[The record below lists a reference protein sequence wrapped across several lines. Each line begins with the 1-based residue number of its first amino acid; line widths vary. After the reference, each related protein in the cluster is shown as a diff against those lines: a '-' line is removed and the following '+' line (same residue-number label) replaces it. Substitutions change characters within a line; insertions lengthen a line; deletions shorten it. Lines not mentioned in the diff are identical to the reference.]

1 MPAMSTSQPSGF
13 ASFSLN
19 GKDMT
24 SSVINS
30 VRVALGISGTVALVI
45 GVIIVFW
52 PKTAAAGLTILL
64 AITLLVSGLAYLS
77 IGIFAK
83 GLGGGSR
90 TLDIIFGV
98 LLVIAA
104 IVAFANLSATTAFLA
119 VFLGI
124 LVGIAWIV
132 EGVVTLAQLGD
143 APSRGWAIFFG
154 LLSIVAGIVL
164 LFSPL
169 WGIVVL
175 FVLAGIS
182 LIVLGIVQIVRAI
195 TFGRGVVTPSTAG

>member
-1 MPAMSTSQPSGF
+1 MSTSQPTGF
-13 ASFSLN
+13 AAFSLN
-19 GKDMT
+19 GKDLT
-24 SSVINS
+24 GSVINS
-30 VRVALGISGTVALVI
+30 VRVALGISGAVALII

-52 PKTAAAGLTILL
+52 PKTAAVGITILIAVSL
-64 AITLLVSGLAYLS
+64 IVSGLAYLS

-90 TLDIIFGV
+90 ALDIVFGV
-98 LLVIAA
+98 LLVIAS
-104 IVAFANLSATTAFLA
+104 IVAFANLTATTAFLA

-132 EGVVTLAQLGD
+132 EGAVTLAQLGD
-143 APSRGWAIFFG
+143 APSRGWAVFFG
-154 LLSIVAGIVL
+154 ILSIIAGIVL

-175 FVLAGIS
+175 FILAGIS
-182 LIVLGIVQIVRAI
+182 LIVLGIVQIIRAI
-195 TFGRGVVTPSTAG
+195 TFGRGVATPSSAA

>member
-1 MPAMSTSQPSGF
+1 MSNSQPAAF

-19 GKDMT
+19 GRDLT
-24 SSVINS
+24 PAVINS
-30 VRVALGISGTVALVI
+30 VRVALGISGAVALII
-45 GVIIVFW
+45 GIIIVFW
-52 PKTAAAGLTILL
+52 PKTAAVGLTILI
-64 AITLLVSGLAYLS
+64 AISLLVSGIAYLG

-83 GLGGGSR
+83 GIGGGAR
-90 TLDIIFGV
+90 ALDIVFGV

-104 IVAFANLSATTAFLA
+104 IVAFANLSGTTAFLA
-119 VFLGI
+119 VFIGI

-132 EGVVTLAQLGD
+132 EGAVALAQLGD
-143 APSRGWAIFFG
+143 SPSRGWSVFFG
-154 LLSIVAGIVL
+154 ILSILAGILL

-175 FVLAGIS
+175 FILAGIS

-195 TFGRGVVTPSTAG
+195 TFGRGVATPAA

>member
-1 MPAMSTSQPSGF
+1 MSNSQPSAF

-19 GKDMT
+19 GRDLT
-24 SSVINS
+24 PAVINS
-30 VRVALGISGTVALVI
+30 VRVALGISGAVALII
-45 GVIIVFW
+45 GIIIVFW
-52 PKTAAAGLTILL
+52 PKTAAVGLTVLI
-64 AITLLVSGLAYLS
+64 AISLLVSGISYLG
-77 IGIFAK
+77 IGFFAK
-83 GLGGGSR
+83 GIGGGAR
-90 TLDIIFGV
+90 ALDIVFGI

-104 IVAFANLSATTAFLA
+104 SVAFANLSGTTAFLA
-119 VFLGI
+119 VFIGI

-132 EGVVTLAQLGD
+132 EGAVALAQLGD
-143 APSRGWAIFFG
+143 SPSRGWSIFFG
-154 LLSIVAGIVL
+154 LLSIVAGVVL

-195 TFGRGVVTPSTAG
+195 TFGRGVATPSA

>member
-1 MPAMSTSQPSGF
+1 MSTSQPTGF
-13 ASFSLN
+13 AAFSLN
-19 GKDMT
+19 GKDLT
-24 SSVINS
+24 GSVINS
-30 VRVALGISGTVALVI
+30 VRVALGISGAVALII

-52 PKTAAAGLTILL
+52 PKTAAVGITILI
-64 AITLLVSGLAYLS
+64 AISLIVSGLAYLS

-90 TLDIIFGV
+90 ALDIIFGV
-98 LLVIAA
+98 LLVIAS
-104 IVAFANLSATTAFLA
+104 IVAFANLTATTAFLA

-132 EGVVTLAQLGD
+132 EGAVTLAQLGD
-143 APSRGWAIFFG
+143 APSRGWAVFFG
-154 LLSIVAGIVL
+154 ILSIIAGIVL

-175 FVLAGIS
+175 FILAGIS
-182 LIVLGIVQIVRAI
+182 LIVLGIVQIIRAI
-195 TFGRGVVTPSTAG
+195 TFGRGVATPSSAA

>member
-1 MPAMSTSQPSGF
+1 MSTSQPSAF

-19 GKDMT
+19 GRDLT
-24 SSVINS
+24 PAVINS
-30 VRVALGISGTVALVI
+30 VRVALGISGAVALII
-45 GVIIVFW
+45 GIIIVFW
-52 PKTAAAGLTILL
+52 PKTAAVGLTVLI
-64 AITLLVSGLAYLS
+64 AISLLVSGIAYLG

-83 GLGGGSR
+83 GIGGGAR
-90 TLDIIFGV
+90 ALDIVFGV

-104 IVAFANLSATTAFLA
+104 IVAFANLAGTTAFLA
-119 VFLGI
+119 VFIGI

-132 EGVVTLAQLGD
+132 EGAVALAQLGD
-143 APSRGWAIFFG
+143 SPSRGWSIFFG
-154 LLSIVAGIVL
+154 ILSIIAGIVL

-175 FVLAGIS
+175 FILAGIS

-195 TFGRGVVTPSTAG
+195 TFGRGVATPSA

>member
-1 MPAMSTSQPSGF
+1 MSTSQPTGF
-13 ASFSLN
+13 AAFSLN
-19 GKDMT
+19 GKDLT
-24 SSVINS
+24 GSVINS
-30 VRVALGISGTVALVI
+30 VRVALGISGAVALII

-52 PKTAAAGLTILL
+52 PKTAAVGITILI
-64 AITLLVSGLAYLS
+64 AISLIVSGLAYLS

-90 TLDIIFGV
+90 ALDIIFGV
-98 LLVIAA
+98 LLVIAS

-132 EGVVTLAQLGD
+132 EGAVTLAQLGD
-143 APSRGWAIFFG
+143 APSRGWAVFFG
-154 LLSIVAGIVL
+154 ILSIIAGIVL
-164 LFSPL
+164 LLSPL

-175 FVLAGIS
+175 FILAGIS
-182 LIVLGIVQIVRAI
+182 LIVLGIVQIIRAI
-195 TFGRGVVTPSTAG
+195 TFGRGVATPSSAA

>member
-1 MPAMSTSQPSGF
+1 MSSSQPTAF

-24 SSVINS
+24 ASAING
-30 VRVALGISGTVALVI
+30 VRVALGISGAVALII
-45 GVIIVFW
+45 GIIIVFW
-52 PKTAAAGLTILL
+52 PRTAAAGLTILL
-64 AITLLVSGLAYLS
+64 AISLLISGIAYLG

-83 GLGGGSR
+83 GIGGGAR
-90 TLDIIFGV
+90 ALDIIFGI
-98 LLVIAA
+98 LLVIGA
-104 IVAFANLSATTAFLA
+104 IVAFANLAGTTAFLA

-132 EGVVTLAQLGD
+132 EGAVALAQIGD
-143 APSRGWAIFFG
+143 APSRGWGIFFG
-154 LLSIVAGIVL
+154 ILSIVAGIVL

-175 FVLAGIS
+175 FLLAGIS
-182 LIVLGIVQIVRAI
+182 LIVLGIVQIIRAI
-195 TFGRGVVTPSTAG
+195 TFGRGVATPTP

>member
-1 MPAMSTSQPSGF
+1 MSTSQPSAF

-19 GKDMT
+19 GRDLT
-24 SSVINS
+24 PAVINS
-30 VRVALGISGTVALVI
+30 VRVALGISGAVALII

-52 PKTAAAGLTILL
+52 PKTAAAGLTILI
-64 AITLLVSGLAYLS
+64 AISLLVSGIAYLG

-83 GLGGGSR
+83 GIGGGAR
-90 TLDIIFGV
+90 ALDIIFGV

-104 IVAFANLSATTAFLA
+104 IVAFANLAGTTAFLA
-119 VFLGI
+119 VFIGI

-132 EGVVTLAQLGD
+132 EGAVALAQLGD
-143 APSRGWAIFFG
+143 SPSRGWSIFFG
-154 LLSIVAGIVL
+154 ILSIIAGIVL

-175 FVLAGIS
+175 FILAGIS

-195 TFGRGVVTPSTAG
+195 TFGRGVATPAT

>member
-1 MPAMSTSQPSGF
+1 MSTSQPSGF
-13 ASFSLN
+13 AAFSLN

-24 SSVINS
+24 GSVINS
-30 VRVALGISGTVALVI
+30 VRVALGISGTVALII

-52 PKTAAAGLTILL
+52 PKTAAVGLTILI
-64 AITLLVSGLAYLS
+64 AISLLVSGLAYLS

-83 GLGGGSR
+83 GLSGGSR
-90 TLDIIFGV
+90 ALDIVFGV

-104 IVAFANLSATTAFLA
+104 IVAFANLGATTAFLA

-132 EGVVTLAQLGD
+132 EGAVTLAQLGD
-143 APSRGWAIFFG
+143 SPSRGWAIFFG
-154 LLSIVAGIVL
+154 ILSIIAGVVL
-164 LFSPL
+164 LFTPL

-175 FVLAGIS
+175 FVLTGIS
-182 LIVLGIVQIVRAI
+182 LIVLGIIQIVRAI
-195 TFGRGVVTPSTAG
+195 TFGRGVATPSSPAV